1 MFLTVTV
8 FNLRFHRITSVAL
21 NLTIFNRCR
30 ESLPIPE
37 AEAGGNNLLC
47 HFFAKKKTKQ
57 KNPTSNKRSS
67 IPLGLNV
74 LHGIFNSITYAAI

>member
-1 MFLTVTV
+1 MLSPVVKAQYRLSVMFLTVTV

-21 NLTIFNRCR
+21 NLTIFNQCR

-47 HFFAKKKTKQ
+47 HFFAKKKKTKQ
-57 KNPTSNKRSS
+57 KNP
-67 IPLGLNV
+67 PLQIKDQVSL
-74 LHGIFNSITYAAI
+74 